1 MSLPHLLMGIIK
13 DKPLSG
19 YDLNKMF
26 QQVISY
32 FWTTDQSQI
41 YRALYKLR
49 DKGWVEIEYV
59 AQEDNPDKKI
69 YHLTE
74 AGRVELRRWL
84 AEVHDQGPTRS
95 VWLAQLFF
103 GDEVTPADM
112 IRLLEGRI
120 EQIRPDLI
128 ELESRRRSWVTVF
141 DDVVE
146 DLLASEAHLKGEF
159 RPLAAMTLDYGIQR
173 YRFEIEWAE
182 GAIEWIRQLYGE

>member
-1 MSLPHLLMGIIK
+1 MSLPHLLMGLIK

-26 QQVISY
+26 QHVISF

-49 DKGWVEIEYV
+49 DQGYVEIEYV

-84 AEVHDQGPTRS
+84 AEVHELGPSRS

-112 IRLLEGRI
+112 IQLLEARI
-120 EQIRPDLI
+120 EQIRPELA
-128 ELESRRRSWVTVF
+128 ELESRRRSWVTGF

-146 DLLASEAHLKGEF
+146 DLLATHAHLKGEF
-159 RPLAAMTLDYGIQR
+159 RPFGAMTLDYGIQR

-182 GAIEWIRQLYGE
+182 KAIEWIKQLYV